1 MNLDAGNMFLPCC
14 ERVLQVVSTNLLL
27 LNSEVFMW
35 PLIWSV
41 FGSDLN
47 WSTLF
52 YLSMASEP
60 SLRALQASLGYW
72 PWSWEN
78 VKAGH
83 GVRLGGVCMC
93 VHFSLLNPKPNIIDF
108 WNHCPCLFS
117 PSVQIIESWRYF
129 FLIQQLSFTVL
140 QIKNSR
146 PQRLRFACLYPK
158 TVWQATLST
167 SLGHSEW
174 WLLYIST
181 WWCPHAFESEHFS
194 LFSPCLISWTANR
207 HVM

>member
-1 MNLDAGNMFLPCC
+1 MKRVWKWFELVNSLLSVNGFWAFSPGSPGLPWILTLKLGECQGWAWGPVGGSVYVCALFSFKSKAKYNWFLESLPMPF
-14 ERVLQVVSTNLLL
+14 LSLSTNNRELKIFFFD
-27 LNSEVFMW
+27 SAVK
-35 PLIWSV
+35 
-41 FGSDLN
+41 
-47 WSTLF
+47 F
-52 YLSMASEP
+52 YS
-60 SLRALQASLGYW
+60 
-72 PWSWEN
+72 
-78 VKAGH
+78 
-83 GVRLGGVCMC
+83 
-93 VHFSLLNPKPNIIDF
+93 
-108 WNHCPCLFS
+108 
-117 PSVQIIESWRYF
+117 
-129 FLIQQLSFTVL
+129 VL